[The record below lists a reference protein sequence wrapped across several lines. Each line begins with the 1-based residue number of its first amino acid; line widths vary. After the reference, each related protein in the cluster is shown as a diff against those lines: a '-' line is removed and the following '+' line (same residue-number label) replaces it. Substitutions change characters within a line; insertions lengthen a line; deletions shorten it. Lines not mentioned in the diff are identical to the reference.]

1 MDVREKS
8 LRNKRQT
15 WEVNISKDALD
26 TVNPIRLVVES
37 MNIEPNPDKKLIP
50 LSIGKRLTM

>member
-50 LSIGKRLTM
+50 LSIAKR